1 MNKRALLLAL
11 IFSTFTT
18 GVCVAEPP
26 AVSED
31 SEIKLPPGVL
41 PLSEPG
47 SGTVTGAVINAENAP
62 FYKEIILPELYRQI
76 RFHGAAIDAAR
87 SLRYEIKTD
96 DNWNKGTT
104 NLDAATKNLSP
115 EGALDFN
122 FPRNRGFIFGSPE
135 ALAVQWDT
143 FVSANS
149 KENKKGSGD
158 EIKSAIDPSELAQ
171 RILWNS
177 ASAIWSH
184 GFLDYHFRL
193 LWLKQG
199 KAFRNVRGNFARVY
213 PWLIDPNFKLP
224 QLFRERFTFYY
235 PQPLNGLSWLTFR
248 FQDSE
253 DDLIWAYSP
262 AIMKVRELT
271 GSNRSD
277 SLVTS
282 AVSADD
288 FLGWSSNPTFQK
300 GKVVG
305 KSVMLV
311 PFPSIDSASL
321 DATLKPCYKLNAPA
335 GSADQ
340 GIWNFETPKFQNG
353 ADWLPIKG
361 VFIPRSVF
369 KLELSTKD
377 PYSLYGREELFID
390 VETMLP
396 IYKNVFDR
404 AGRYWKTIIAS
415 WGFAS
420 TEDRSRRIMYP
431 GFQIVLDVLNKK
443 EFVMDYSRFRVCDS
457 YPQDS
462 DLSFFDPKRLT
473 P

>member
-1 MNKRALLLAL
+1 MNRWAYSIAL
-11 IFSTFTT
+11 IVATT
-18 GVCVAEPP
+18 SAHVILAE
-26 AVSED
+26 AQETKK
-31 SEIKLPPGVL
+31 ELQLPLGVL

-47 SGTVTGAVINAENAP
+47 SGAITGTVINSENAP
-62 FYKEIILPELYRQI
+62 FYKEILLPELYRQI

-87 SLRYEIKTD
+87 SLRYEIKSD
-96 DNWNKGTT
+96 DNWNKGTET
-104 NLDAATKNLSP
+104 LVGVAKNISSD
-115 EGALDFN
+115 GALQFDF
-122 FPRNRGFIFGSPE
+122 PLTRGFLFGSPNS
-135 ALAVQWDT
+135 LAAEWDAAS
-143 FVSANS
+143 SAKKKEGLVDS
-149 KENKKGSGD
+149 KAEPKQDVDTSV
-158 EIKSAIDPSELAQ
+158 LAQ
-171 RILWNS
+171 KILWNS
-177 ASAIWSH
+177 ASAVWSH
-184 GFLDYHFRL
+184 GFIDYHFRL

-213 PWLIDPNFKLP
+213 PWLIDSNFKLP
-224 QLFRERFTFYY
+224 QFFREKFTFYY

-282 AVSADD
+282 SVSADD
-288 FLGWSSNPTFQK
+288 FLGWSSNATFQRA
-300 GKVVG
+300 KVVG
-305 KSVMLV
+305 KSTLLV
-311 PFPSIDSASL
+311 PFPSVDISNL
-321 DATLKPCYKLNAPA
+321 DAALKPCYKLVNPG

-340 GIWNFETPKFQNG
+340 GIWNFETPKFPNG
-353 ADWLPIKG
+353 ADWLPVKG
-361 VFIPRSVF
+361 IFIPRSVF
-369 KLELSTKD
+369 KLELSTRD

-396 IYKNVFDR
+396 VYKNVFDR
-404 AGRYWKTIIAS
+404 AGRYWKTIIAA

-443 EFVMDYSRFRVCDS
+443 EFVMDYSRLRVCDS